1 MATYGDMDPNAM
13 PDMYNKEVPNAE
25 SNEVPLD
32 RAGNKINP
40 LGRSVDNALRNLF
53 GGEGVGGD
61 PTPILGILP
70 QAPPNPVMTNMGKTM
85 GSPVDIFPRGQD
97 DGSDDDSID
106 AMINRIVPEF
116 PANPMQDELIA
127 QDNIALETS
136 LDAGGEDYMEDN
148 VSVRPNITKTDD
160 NRPMTIF
167 ERLGNVPLRN
177 KVEDSQTGDTDPMR
191 NQSLFDALIDYFNP
205 SRQPNT
211 NIGKAVAASRD
222 PSKIR

>member
-61 PTPILGILP
+61 PTPILGVLP

-106 AMINRIVPEF
+106 AMINRNVPEF
-116 PANPMQDELIA
+116 PANPMQDELVA
-127 QDNIALETS
+127 QDNMALETA
-136 LDAGGEDYMEDN
+136 LDMGGEDYMEDN
-148 VSVRPNITKTDD
+148 VATRETRS
-160 NRPMTIF
+160 NRPMTPF
-167 ERLGNVPLRN
+167 EKLGNVPTRN
-177 KVEDSQTGDTDPMR
+177 KVEDSQTENADAMR
-191 NQSLFDALIDYFNP
+191 NQSLFEAFLNYMNP

-222 PSKIR
+222 RSRIR